1 MVGAVAVS
9 GLSEPEDMELADL
22 GVAAIAGMGAMSQT

>member
-1 MVGAVAVS
+1 VS

-22 GVAAIAGMGAMSQT
+22 GVAAIAGIGATSRT